1 MPSTTQH
8 PATHA
13 QNTAVMANTPA
24 SSAQASLHAL
34 WQHVGLPDADLTR
47 VQLTGKAHSHASSF
61 AIGDAAQSAVAA
73 ATLGAS
79 ALAHLRRPH
88 APRLHVH
95 VDAQHALAE
104 TSGHFS
110 LDGVRPNIW
119 SPTSGLYPCGS
130 ACGAPG
136 WVRVHAN
143 FAHHRDGVLHL
154 LGLPSEHTQAD
165 ALRQALTHWSAAEF
179 EAQAATRGLV
189 VAAARSRAEWLAHPQ
204 HAAVMAQPLIDIAP
218 INGPD
223 ALGTTHT
230 ATPLPWPELRVG
242 AAPLADLRVLDFTR
256 ILAGPVAARTLAAN
270 GAEVLMVNGPG
281 LPNIEAIADVSRGK
295 RSALLDVRSSAGQ
308 AALQQLLGSAHVFV
322 QGYRPG
328 SLAALGLGPVELARL
343 RPGLVYAS
351 LSTYGRTG
359 PWADRRGF
367 DSLVQTVSGINAL
380 EAEAFGASQPRALP
394 VQILDYCA
402 GFLLA
407 FGIEAALWRQHTQGG
422 SWHLQVNL
430 ARVAEWLIGLGR
442 RELEPA
448 ADALATTPATAA
460 PATSTATA
468 SEIATATPGLDAS
481 AAPPAIGPYLESLSS
496 GFGRLRAVRHS
507 GELVGMPARWPHPSV
522 PPGTDSATWPL

>member
-1 MPSTTQH
+1 MSSTTQH
-8 PATHA
+8 PAIPY
-13 QNTAVMANTPA
+13 QNTAVATNTPA
-24 SSAQASLHAL
+24 SSAHASLHAL
-34 WQHVGLPDADLTR
+34 WQHAGLPDADLAR
-47 VQLTGKAHSHASSF
+47 VQLTGVAHSHASSF
-61 AIGDAAQSAVAA
+61 AIADAAQAAVAA

-88 APRLHVH
+88 APPLHVR

-104 TSGHFS
+104 TSGYFS

-119 SPTSGLYPCGS
+119 SPISGLYPCGS

-136 WVRVHAN
+136 WVRIHAN
-143 FAHHRDGVLHL
+143 FAHHRDGVLQL
-154 LGLPSEHTQAD
+154 LGLPTGEHTQAD
-165 ALRQALTHWSAAEF
+165 AVRQALAHWSAAEF

-204 HAAVMAQPLIDIAP
+204 HAAVMAQALIDIAP
-218 INGPD
+218 ITGPD
-223 ALGTTHT
+223 VAGTERT
-230 ATPLPWPELRVG
+230 ATPLPWPELPAG
-242 AAPLADLRVLDFTR
+242 AAPLAGLRVLDFTR

-328 SLAALGLGPVELARL
+328 SLAALGLDPIALAKL
-343 RPGLVYAS
+343 RPGLVCAS
-351 LSTYGRTG
+351 LSAYGRTG
-359 PWADRRGF
+359 PCADRRGF

-380 EAEAFGASQPRALP
+380 EAEAFGASQPQALP

-422 SWHLQVNL
+422 SWHVQVNL

-442 RELEPA
+442 RALEPVA
-448 ADALATTPATAA
+448 NALATTPTPTAA
-460 PATSTATA
+460 PSTP
-468 SEIATATPGLDAS
+468 SLDAS
-481 AAPPAIGPYLESLSS
+481 AAPPAIGPYLETLAS
-496 GFGRLRAVRHS
+496 GFGSLRAVRHS

-522 PPGTDSATWPL
+522 PPGTDAATWPF